1 MRIYSHLQSC
11 RKTPSLHRSVSGLLQ
26 ELERRLQELK
36 GPLQERRRQE
46 LSRQLP
52 EKKPSVWKR
61 PELPVLPVQELS
73 RQSLPEV
80 LQVLS

>member
-11 RKTPSLHRSVSGLLQ
+11 RKTPSLHRSVSGPLL
-26 ELERRLQELK
+26 ELELRLQELK
-36 GPLQERRRQE
+36 GPLQEW
-46 LSRQLP
+46 SWQLP

-61 PELPVLPVQELS
+61 PELPVLTVQELS

>member
-1 MRIYSHLQSC
+1 MRIYSHWQSC
-11 RKTPSLHRSVSGLLQ
+11 RKTPSLHRSVSGRLQ
-26 ELERRLQELK
+26 ELEQRLQELK
-36 GPLQERRRQE
+36 GPLQERRLQE
-46 LSRQLP
+46 WSWQLP

-61 PELPVLPVQELS
+61 PALPELPVQEWS